1 MRKLFFPRCEKYFR
15 TLLGKGFLCVKTH
28 SFQNP
33 ECQQRTHTMRIA
45 YVFPDPEVD
54 LKNFG
59 RLWKK
64 AATEIGGGC
73 LN

>member
-45 YVFPDPEVD
+45 YVFPDP
-54 LKNFG
+54 G
-59 RLWKK
+59 
-64 AATEIGGGC
+64 EIMMNIESREC
-73 LN
+73 ERILI